1 MKHHKKISEK
11 NLLLRWLVIASVI
24 IVVFFQIFNLIQ
36 QYKYLSEILD
46 TMLEGKFEL
55 AVETYRTS
63 KLRNLENKFSI
74 EFNPEDKKEST
85 TDIKLK
91 YKSDQLS
98 FDKLMYKVTGLAISG
113 EKLDI
118 NELDSIYNSFLI
130 NDDLQ
135 TEYAIIVYSI
145 EADSVIAQTADINR
159 LKYQRFTD
167 RKEIDNQRE
176 AQVYFSSPVRF
187 IFQKMFFY
195 IALSGLMLIAVVVAL
210 VYQLK
215 IIFKQKKIEQI
226 RQDFTDSVVHELRN
240 PLQSALSMT
249 ELVENETF
257 SQNAKRRNE
266 VIGRIKG
273 NLSNLNQLINSLVE
287 RSFSENT
294 QQEAN
299 WQLGNLVEFINE
311 IIENTTILANKPIRF
326 NTKFTPETFN
336 LAFDHVHLPNAIK
349 NLVENAAKYSGDEV
363 AINLST
369 EIDGVFFNIIVS
381 DNGFGIN
388 KADLPHIFTKYY
400 RGNSAQK
407 KYGFGLGLSYVRWV
421 AELHNG
427 HVSVASVKEKG
438 SKFLITIPLKTN

>member
-1 MKHHKKISEK
+1 
-11 NLLLRWLVIASVI
+11 
-24 IVVFFQIFNLIQ
+24 
-36 QYKYLSEILD
+36 
-46 TMLEGKFEL
+46 MLEGKFEL

-273 NLSNLNQLINSLVE
+273 NL
-287 RSFSENT
+287 T
-294 QQEAN
+294 
-299 WQLGNLVEFINE
+299 
-311 IIENTTILANKPIRF
+311 
-326 NTKFTPETFN
+326 
-336 LAFDHVHLPNAIK
+336 
-349 NLVENAAKYSGDEV
+349 
-363 AINLST
+363 
-369 EIDGVFFNIIVS
+369 
-381 DNGFGIN
+381 
-388 KADLPHIFTKYY
+388 
-400 RGNSAQK
+400 
-407 KYGFGLGLSYVRWV
+407 
-421 AELHNG
+421 
-427 HVSVASVKEKG
+427 
-438 SKFLITIPLKTN
+438 